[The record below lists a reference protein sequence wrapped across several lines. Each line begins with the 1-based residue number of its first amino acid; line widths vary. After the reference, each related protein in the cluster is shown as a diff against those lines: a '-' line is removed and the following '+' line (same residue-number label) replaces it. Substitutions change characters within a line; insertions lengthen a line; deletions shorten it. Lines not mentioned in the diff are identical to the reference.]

1 MMCAPRGTLSGQL
14 RLLVIISLG
23 HFAWTWLHDIP
34 PPSTPP
40 SPLACLWITSSLTGS
55 IELLQLQ
62 ASPSGRKRKT
72 SSTRCWWKFAT
83 FWPPTCLS
91 LAVSLSLLPTLLLW
105 QSVCLL
111 WSKARLKSVW
121 NRSTALNRNRH
132 VAWQTCQLQDYPH
145 SYPACHPCPGSST
158 LPSTTSSSF
167 LIAAVCWHFSPTRFG
182 SSFFFQKF
190 PQRAI
195 FDQVHFS

>member
-1 MMCAPRGTLSGQL
+1 MMCASRGTLSAQL

-23 HFAWTWLHDIP
+23 HFAWTWLHDNP
-34 PPSTPP
+34 PTSSFHLP
-40 SPLACLWITSSLTGS
+40 SPSWIASSVTGG

-62 ASPSGRKRKT
+62 ASPWGRKRKT

-83 FWPPTCLS
+83 FWPPACLS
-91 LAVSLSLLPTLLLW
+91 FSFFSLSLSLW

-111 WSKARLKSVW
+111 WSQARLKSVW

-145 SYPACHPCPGSST
+145 SYPPALPAQAHPLLLSPSLHPCC
-158 LPSTTSSSF
+158 L
-167 LIAAVCWHFSPTRFG
+167 LAL
-182 SSFFFQKF
+182 
-190 PQRAI
+190 
-195 FDQVHFS
+195 